1 MIRDLKRLSMLLL
14 ACLAMF
20 AGAVG
25 QSTQPAVQGQKP
37 KPESLDLT
45 KQPTL
50 YVVGYAHLDT
60 EWRWDYVTTIK
71 DYIPKTMRLNFDW
84 IEKYP
89 HYIFNFSGANRYRM
103 MKEYYP
109 ADYEKVKKYVAG
121 GRWFP
126 AGSSMEENDVNS
138 PSAESIIR
146 QVLYGKAYFR
156 REFGK
161 TSAEYM
167 LPDCFG
173 FPASLPTILA
183 HCGIKGFSTQKLS
196 SSWQPAPIVGG
207 PDSPEKTPAGIPFN
221 VGVWEGPDGSFVVA
235 ALNPGSYGSQISTDL
250 SKTPPP
256 PPPPDPNQPQRG
268 GRGGTDWPARIQVN
282 GQLTG
287 AYADYM
293 YYGTGDTGGSADES
307 SIKMLEAIVT
317 KSRTVLPSGGGRG
330 QGGQPR
336 TPPPPPGPEVMVG
349 DGPVRVISA
358 ASDQLFLDLKP
369 EQIAKMPKYKGDLEL
384 INHSAG
390 SITSQAHMKR
400 WNRKNEVLADAAE
413 KASVAAELLGGKPY
427 PLQRLNDAW
436 TLVMGGQFHDIIP
449 GTSIPKAYEY
459 AWNDEL
465 LAMNQFAGVLAS
477 ATEAVASGMNTE
489 TKGMAI
495 VVYNPLNIPRE
506 DVVEATISF
515 PNGAPRAVRVFGPDG
530 GEVPA
535 QLLRGAVNMVHNPYC
550 SPSTSRATKTSGVN
564 YIPPGLVNGL
574 AEGTAKV
581 LFVAKTPS
589 AGYAVYDVQPA
600 DSAAASQLKVTES
613 SLENTRYSIKLNQN
627 GDVSGIFDKTL
638 SKELL
643 SAPMGLAIILDNPRN
658 WPAWNMDFAD
668 EQRAPRTIVGGPA
681 KMRITENGPAR
692 VAVEVAREAEGSKF
706 LQTIRLSAGD
716 AGSRVEIGQ
725 VMDWNTKEGNL
736 KAVFPLTA
744 SNLNATY
751 NWDIGTIERPT
762 ETERQF
768 EVASHQFVD
777 LTDKSGSYGVT
788 ILTDCK
794 NASDK
799 PNENTLRLTLVRTPG
814 TQGGYPDQ
822 GTQDIG
828 HHELVYGLAGHAG
841 DFRQGQT
848 DWQALRLNQPLLA
861 FQSPSH
867 AGALGKT
874 FSLMKISNSRIRA
887 LALKKAE
894 QTSEQNRDEYIV
906 RLVEMD
912 GQPAQDVH
920 ISFFAP
926 VISAREVNGAEEAV
940 GPATVTGG
948 ELVASFKK
956 FQPRTFAV
964 KFGPAPNK
972 VRAVQSQAVKLTYDL
987 CVTTPDGK
995 PGAGYFDT
1003 QGRSLPAE
1011 TVPNTIP
1018 YAGIN
1023 FSLAPGAGYGKHN
1036 AVIPR
1041 GQKITLPEG
1050 NFDRLYLL
1058 AAATGGDVPAQF
1070 LIGDKTVDLKIQ
1082 DWSGYIGQ
1090 WDNRVWKQVPALPPT
1105 PEQLAQQAAR
1115 QGGAAG
1121 GRGGQQGPRMIDVV
1135 DTLTPGYIKPASVA
1149 WFASHRHA
1157 SDGTN
1162 EPYAYSYLFAYAID
1176 VPAGAK
1182 TLTLPTNER
1191 IRILA
1196 ITVTNQGVQACP
1208 AQVLTDYLE
1217 K

>member
-1 MIRDLKRLSMLLL
+1 
-14 ACLAMF
+14 
-20 AGAVG
+20 
-25 QSTQPAVQGQKP
+25 
-37 KPESLDLT
+37 
-45 KQPTL
+45 
-50 YVVGYAHLDT
+50 
-60 EWRWDYVTTIK
+60 
-71 DYIPKTMRLNFDW
+71 
-84 IEKYP
+84 
-89 HYIFNFSGANRYRM
+89 
-103 MKEYYP
+103 
-109 ADYEKVKKYVAG
+109 
-121 GRWFP
+121 
-126 AGSSMEENDVNS
+126 
-138 PSAESIIR
+138 
-146 QVLYGKAYFR
+146 
-156 REFGK
+156 
-161 TSAEYM
+161 
-167 LPDCFG
+167 
-173 FPASLPTILA
+173 
-183 HCGIKGFSTQKLS
+183 
-196 SSWQPAPIVGG
+196 
-207 PDSPEKTPAGIPFN
+207 
-221 VGVWEGPDGSFVVA
+221 
-235 ALNPGSYGSQISTDL
+235 
-250 SKTPPP
+250 
-256 PPPPDPNQPQRG
+256 
-268 GRGGTDWPARIQVN
+268 
-282 GQLTG
+282 
-287 AYADYM
+287 
-293 YYGTGDTGGSADES
+293 
-307 SIKMLEAIVT
+307 
-317 KSRTVLPSGGGRG
+317 
-330 QGGQPR
+330 
-336 TPPPPPGPEVMVG
+336 
-349 DGPVRVISA
+349 
-358 ASDQLFLDLKP
+358 
-369 EQIAKMPKYKGDLEL
+369 
-384 INHSAG
+384 
-390 SITSQAHMKR
+390 MKR

-1090 WDNRVWKQVPALPPT
+1090 WDNRVWKQVPAPPPT

>member
-1 MIRDLKRLSMLLL
+1 MTPYLKRLSILIL

-20 AGAVG
+20 AGALG
-25 QSTQPAVQGQKP
+25 QSPKPAGVQDQAAKQPVQGQKP

-89 HYIFNFSGANRYRM
+89 HYVFNFSGANRYRM

-196 SSWQPAPIVGG
+196 SSWQPAAMVGG

-235 ALNPGSYGSQISTDL
+235 ALNPGGYGSQISTDI

-268 GRGGTDWPARIQVN
+268 GRGGTDWPARIQLN

-293 YYGTGDTGGSADES
+293 YYGTGDSGGSANES
-307 SIKMLEAIVT
+307 SIKLLEAIVT
-317 KSRTVLPSGGGRG
+317 RSKTVLPTGGGRG
-330 QGGQPR
+330 GGGGQAQ
-336 TPPPPPGPEVMVG
+336 TPPPPPGPEVVVG

-358 ASDQLFLDLKP
+358 TSDQLFLDLKP

-459 AWNDEL
+459 AWNDEQ

-477 ATEAVASGMNTE
+477 ATEAVASGMNTQA
-489 TKGMAI
+489 KGTAV
-495 VVYNPLNIPRE
+495 VVYNPLNIARE

-530 GEVPA
+530 EVPA
-535 QLLRGAVNMVHNPYC
+535 QLNGA
-550 SPSTSRATKTSGVN
+550 AG
-564 YIPPGLVNGL
+564 G
-574 AEGTAKV
+574 AAKV

-613 SLENTRYSIKLNQN
+613 SLENARYNVKLNQN
-627 GDVSGIFDKTL
+627 GDVSSIFDKTL
-638 SKELL
+638 NKELL

-681 KMRITENGPAR
+681 KMRIVENGPAR
-692 VAVEVAREAEGSKF
+692 VAVEVGREAEGSKF
-706 LQTIRLSAGD
+706 FQTIRLSAGD
-716 AGSRVEIGQ
+716 AGNRVEIGH

-736 KAVFPLTA
+736 KAVFPMTA

-762 ETERQF
+762 ENERQF

-828 HHELVYGLAGHAG
+828 HHEFVYGLAGHAG

-848 DWQALRLNQPLLA
+848 DWQALRLNQPLVA

-867 AGALGKT
+867 AGALGKS

-894 QTSEQNRDEYIV
+894 ESSEQNRDEYIV

-912 GQPAQDVH
+912 GKPAQDVH

-948 ELVASFKK
+948 ELVASFKT

-964 KFGPAPNK
+964 KFGPVANK

-995 PGAGYFDT
+995 PGAGYWDN

-1011 TVPNTIP
+1011 MLPSTIP

-1023 FSLAPGAGYGKHN
+1023 FILASGAGYGKYN

-1058 AAATGGDVPAQF
+1058 AAATGGDVPATF
-1070 LIGDKTVDLKIQ
+1070 LIGDKTVDLRIQ

-1090 WDNRVWKQVPALPPT
+1090 WDNRVWKQIPAPPPT

-1115 QGGAAG
+1115 AGAAGGRGGGGGG

-1135 DTLTPGYIKPASVA
+1135 DTLTPGFIKPSPVA

-1157 SDGTN
+1157 SDGSN
-1162 EPYAYSYLFAYAID
+1162 EPYAYSYLYAYAID

-1196 ITVTNQGVQACP
+1196 ITVTNQGVQARP

>member
-1 MIRDLKRLSMLLL
+1 
-14 ACLAMF
+14 MF
-20 AGAVG
+20 AGALG
-25 QSTQPAVQGQKP
+25 QSTKPAGVQDQAAKPAVQGQKP
-37 KPESLDLT
+37 KPESPDLT

-109 ADYEKVKKYVAG
+109 ADYERVKKYVAA

-196 SSWQPAPIVGG
+196 SSWQPAAMVGG

-221 VGVWEGPDGSFVVA
+221 VGVWEGPDGSFVIA
-235 ALNPGSYGSQISTDL
+235 ALNPGGYGSQIGTDL
-250 SKTPPP
+250 SRSPLP

-268 GRGGTDWPARIQVN
+268 ARGATDWPARIQLN

-293 YYGTGDTGGSADES
+293 YYGTGDSGGSANES
-307 SIKMLEAIVT
+307 SIKLLEAIVT
-317 KSRTVLPSGGGRG
+317 RSRTVLPSGGGRG
-330 QGGQPR
+330 QGGPPQ
-336 TPPPPPGPEVMVG
+336 TPPPAPGSEVMVG

-358 ASDQLFLDLKP
+358 TSDQLFLDLKP

-465 LAMNQFAGVLAS
+465 LAMNQFAGVLTS
-477 ATEAVASGMNTE
+477 ATEAVASGMDTQA
-489 TKGMAI
+489 KGTAI

-515 PNGAPRAVRVFGPDG
+515 AGGIPRAVRVFGPDG
-530 GEVPA
+530 SEVPA
-535 QLLRGAVNMVHNPYC
+535 QLNGA
-550 SPSTSRATKTSGVN
+550 ADG
-564 YIPPGLVNGL
+564 
-574 AEGTAKV
+574 AAKV
-581 LFVAKTPS
+581 LFVAKFPS
-589 AGYAVYDVQPA
+589 AGYAVYDAQVA
-600 DSAAASQLKVTES
+600 DGGVASQLRVTQS
-613 SLENTRYSIKLNQN
+613 SLENARYTIKLAQN
-627 GDVSGIFDKTL
+627 GDVSSIFDKTL
-638 SKELL
+638 NKELL
-643 SAPMGLAIILDNPRN
+643 SAPMQLAIILDKPRQ
-658 WPAWNMDFAD
+658 WPAWNMDFED
-668 EQRAPRTIVGGPA
+668 EQRAPRTIVSGPA
-681 KMRITENGPAR
+681 QIRIVENGPAR
-692 VAVEVAREAEGSKF
+692 VAIEVAREAEGSKF
-706 LQTIRLSAGD
+706 FQTIRLSAGD
-716 AGSRVEIGQ
+716 AGNRVEIGH
-725 VMDWNTKEGNL
+725 VMDWNSREGNL

-751 NWDIGTIERPT
+751 NWDVGTIERPT

-799 PNENTLRLTLVRTPG
+799 PNDHTLRLTLVRTPG
-814 TQGGYPDQ
+814 ISDGGRGYPDQ
-822 GTQDIG
+822 STQDIG
-828 HHELVYGLAGHAG
+828 HHEFVYGLAGHAG

-848 DWQALRLNQPLLA
+848 DWQALRLNQPLVA

-867 AGALGKT
+867 AGALGKS
-874 FSLMKISNSRIRA
+874 FSLMKISSSRIRA

-912 GQPAQDVH
+912 GKPAQDVH
-920 ISFFAP
+920 ISFFVP

-972 VRAVQSQAVKLTYDL
+972 VLAVQSQAVKLTYDL

-995 PGAGYFDT
+995 PGAGYWDN

-1011 TVPNTIP
+1011 MLPNTIP

-1023 FSLAPGAGYGKHN
+1023 FSLAPGAGYGKYN

-1041 GQKITLPEG
+1041 GQNITLPAG
-1050 NFDRLYLL
+1050 NFNRLYILM
-1058 AAATGGDVPAQF
+1058 ANTSSTRADMPADVTATF
-1070 LIGDKTVDLKIQ
+1070 LVGDKPVSLTVQ

-1090 WDNRVWKQVPALPPT
+1090 WDNRVWKQVPAPPPT

-1115 QGGAAG
+1115 QGGAAA

-1162 EPYAYSYLFAYAID
+1162 EPYAYSYLYAYAID

-1182 TLTLPTNER
+1182 TLTLPANER

-1196 ITVTNQGVQACP
+1196 ITATNQAAQARP